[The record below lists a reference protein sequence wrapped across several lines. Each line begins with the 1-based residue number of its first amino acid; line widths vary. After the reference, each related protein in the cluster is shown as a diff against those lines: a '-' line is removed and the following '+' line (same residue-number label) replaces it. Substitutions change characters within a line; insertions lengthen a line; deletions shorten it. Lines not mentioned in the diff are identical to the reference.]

1 MVTLEGT
8 IYTPPDQLEAT
19 QTALAE
25 HIALTRAE
33 SGCLSFE
40 VWPDPDNPLAFLVK
54 GAFIDEEAFAGHQ
67 ARTGASYWGKL
78 TRGFEREYQTRG
90 LGQPVSLDESFMHL
104 ALKLADRAADTG
116 EVPVGAVL
124 IRDEQVIGEGYNQ
137 SINGL
142 DPTAHAEIVALRQG
156 ARSQGNYRLPA
167 STLYVTIEPCLMCV
181 GALVHAR
188 VEHVV
193 FGAREPKTGALL
205 SHPCLDAYPSNHRFK
220 VKSGVLGEICGQ
232 RMSRFFAAKR

>member
-1 MVTLEGT
+1 M
-8 IYTPPDQLEAT
+8 
-19 QTALAE
+19 
-25 HIALTRAE
+25 R
-33 SGCLSFE
+33 SGR
-40 VWPDPDNPLAFLVK
+40 PDNPLAFLVK
-54 GAFIDEEAFAGHQ
+54 EAFIDEEAFAAHQ

-142 DPTAHAEIVALRQG
+142 DPTAHVRIVALRQA
-156 ARSQGNYRLPA
+156 ARSQGNYRCRRLP
-167 STLYVTIEPCLMCV
+167 LVTIEPCLMCV
-181 GALVHAR
+181 GALIHAR

-193 FGAREPKTGALL
+193 LCAEPKTALL
-205 SHPCLDAYPSNHRFK
+205 SHPCLDAYPSNHRFE
-220 VKSGVLGEICGQ
+220 VKSGC
-232 RMSRFFAAKR
+232 